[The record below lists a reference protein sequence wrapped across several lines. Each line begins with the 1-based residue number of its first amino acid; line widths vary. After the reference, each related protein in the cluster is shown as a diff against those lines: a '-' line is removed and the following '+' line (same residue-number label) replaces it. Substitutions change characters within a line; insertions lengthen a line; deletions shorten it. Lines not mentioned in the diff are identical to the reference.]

1 MKEKRTPSLAYSLL
15 TLFSLAI
22 FLVVGMRVWG
32 APLNVMMFLAWMLLS
47 LLALGLGYTYSEL
60 EKTALSAVQS
70 GLKSIEIGR
79 AHV

>member
-32 APLNVMMFLAWMLLS
+32 GTIECYDVSRMDVVESISAGAWIHLFR
-47 LLALGLGYTYSEL
+47 T
-60 EKTALSAVQS
+60 
-70 GLKSIEIGR
+70 
-79 AHV
+79 